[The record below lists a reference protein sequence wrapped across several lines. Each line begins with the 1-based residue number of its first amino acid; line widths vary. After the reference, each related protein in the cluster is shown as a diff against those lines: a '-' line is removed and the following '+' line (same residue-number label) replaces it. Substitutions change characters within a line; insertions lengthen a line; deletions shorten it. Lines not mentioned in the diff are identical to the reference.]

1 MLLLAAAPARSA
13 VTDAPFGQSP
23 AQRIASLAAIPGGF
37 QDTLSWDGHVARLFV
52 NGRRAGQRAAAVR
65 LGRLVRIRLGGDP
78 RAGIW
83 FWGRLDDVRVVLR

>member
-37 QDTLSWDGHVARLFV
+37 QDTLAFSGLTMPDAIRFAPDGTT
-52 NGRRAGQRAAAVR
+52 
-65 LGRLVRIRLGGDP
+65 
-78 RAGIW
+78 
-83 FWGRLDDVRVVLR
+83 VVPMNAPWRFDEFDGWVVVEEGSTAPILTT